1 MSVQA
6 NGRVRLCGNG
16 RAGGERKP
24 VFEMLVLGCG
34 GGPVGSNLSSY
45 LVKPAARKWSE
56 GCTGLEGGSTLG
68 AIVALA
74 ERDPDLFSEFSSVGE
89 EDDDLQ
95 SRGRRRTRRIN
106 GGAAPQERVE
116 TVRQRQARAHRTG
129 GIVWDSINCFL
140 ITHGHLDH
148 IAGLVIS
155 SALCRPRVKP
165 VYGVEHTIANIERAM
180 DGGVWPVLGGR
191 EDLDGTG
198 KGKGI
203 AYEYRVFEAPSTRS
217 RTLSPSLSFTAFPIA
232 HGPNPSS
239 GASAADPSSS
249 SSRSATQKTTTTA
262 TKTTTA
268 RTGRGSLEQEVYC
281 STAAFVKDEET
292 KREFLFFGDVEPD
305 SVSGTDLNHR
315 VWAAAAPKILD
326 RTLDTIFLE
335 CSYPS
340 AQPRELL
347 FGHLS
352 PPFLMEELDVLAD
365 EVRKRQAAAAA
376 AATRIGA
383 QEEPDEGSEMPP
395 PLEGVTVVIMHIK
408 DELYPTPRP
417 RPPPSSKPQ
426 PVRLETETAAV
437 AAADP
442 SSSSSNSGPR
452 RSPRL
457 GSAQPSSLASGSLPT
472 GKDEDEDAEE
482 EEAEE
487 EGEDDD
493 DETVQERIERELNE
507 LERTRR
513 TGVKFL
519 LAQQGMRIEF

>member
-6 NGRVRLCGNG
+6 NGRVRFGGNG
-16 RAGGERKP
+16 RARGGGERKP
-24 VFEMLVLGCG
+24 AFEMLVLGCG

-45 LVKPAARKWSE
+45 LVKSASRRWSE

-74 ERDPDLFSEFSSVGE
+74 ERDPDLFSEFSA
-89 EDDDLQ
+89 EDEADRL
-95 SRGRRRTRRIN
+95 RGRGNAAKRRTRRVD
-106 GGAAPQERVE
+106 GANAHERVVE
-116 TVRQRQARAHRTG
+116 TARGRKARAHRTG

-155 SALCRPRVKP
+155 SALCRLQVKP

-191 EDLDGTG
+191 EDLDGSG

-203 AYEYRVFEAPSTRS
+203 AYEYRVFEAPATRS
-217 RTLSPSLSFTAFPIA
+217 RTLSPSLSFIAFPIA

-239 GASAADPSSS
+239 GASTADPSSS
-249 SSRSATQKTTTTA
+249 SSRSATQKATTTT
-262 TKTTTA
+262 TTT
-268 RTGRGSLEQEVYC
+268 GKGSLEKEVYC
-281 STAAFVKDEET
+281 STAVFVKDEET
-292 KREFLFFGDVEPD
+292 EREFLFFGDVEPD
-305 SVSGTDLNHR
+305 SVSRTDLNRR

-326 RTLDTIFLE
+326 RTLDTMFIE
-335 CSYPS
+335 CSYS
-340 AQPRELL
+340 SSQPRELL

-352 PPFLMEELDVLAD
+352 PPFLMDELDVLAD
-365 EVRKRQAAAAA
+365 EVRQQET
-376 AATRIGA
+376 AATIGA
-383 QEEPDEGSEMPP
+383 RDPDEGSELL

-408 DELYPTPRP
+408 DELYPTPTLRP
-417 RPPPSSKPQ
+417 RPPPASEPQ
-426 PVRLETETAAV
+426 SAQLKTGTASLVA

-442 SSSSSNSGPR
+442 SSSFSSSGPR

-457 GSAQPSSLASGSLPT
+457 GSAQSSSLAPGPLPT
-472 GKDEDEDAEE
+472 GDDEDEDEDEDGEE
-482 EEAEE
+482 EEEE
-487 EGEDDD
+487 DEDN
-493 DETVQERIERELNE
+493 DETVHERIERELNE

-513 TGVKFL
+513 TGVQFL